1 METCDSPTISRQE
14 NGQNIS
20 KLCETTHLDNEV
32 PEKVAGMESDRENSP
47 TDDNLRMDES
57 QREVFLG
64 FSAGNA
70 AATQVAFAKEIPC
83 NECATSFSSLQKYME
98 HHCPNARLPLLKDEN
113 ESEISDLEDSDVENL
128 TGELVYQPDGSA
140 FIFEDSK
147 ESGQNAQPGANS
159 LYSPAMFSNTRITAG
174 EKTEQ
179 SAAAPMSFYPQVI
192 NTFHIASS
200 LGKSFTADQAFPN
213 TSAFAGVSPVL
224 HSFRVYDLRHK
235 SDKDYLTIDG
245 AAKNSFVSKDVP
257 NNVDLSKFD
266 GCVSDGKRKPI
277 LMCFL
282 CKLSFGYIRSFVT
295 HAVHDH
301 RMTLN
306 EEEQKLLSNKYIS
319 AIIQGIGK
327 DKEPLISFLE
337 PKKNNS
343 VLPHFSTA
351 NFIDPDS
358 SFHGLW
364 NAFHVENGDSLQ
376 AGFAFL
382 KGSASSAASAEQ
394 PLSKIQ
400 MPKAEMNLG
409 GLSVSV
415 TNTPFTSDSLSHS
428 SSGLGSR
435 DQENNCVRQKEVS
448 TLHSNSEFPIKSE
461 TTEPVD
467 TDEDEDAYSTE
478 LNDDGAGELADSTSN
493 KDFPLLNQSISPLS
507 SSVLKYTEK
516 YTSSSVSVSDDL
528 DKTKQT
534 TANRDSSSDTSNYSI
549 SGKDFT
555 DTGVSKDS
563 TTTSHPNDTM
573 RGDDESPAT
582 PHQHIMTTD
591 TPGTGEGSPGSGV
604 ECPKCD
610 TVLGSS
616 RSLGGHMTMMH
627 SRNSCKT
634 LKCPKCNW
642 HYKYQQTLEAHMKE
656 KHPESTDTC
665 VYCKTV
671 QAHPRLARG
680 ESYTCG
686 YKPFRCEV
694 CNYSTTTKG
703 NLSIHMQSDK
713 HLNNVQ
719 TLQNGGIEQVFNHT
733 VPVPTSSLSGCGTP
747 SPSKPKQKPTWR
759 CEVCD
764 YETNVARN
772 LRIHMTSEKH
782 MHNMMLLQQNMKQIQ
797 HNMHLGLAPAEA
809 ELYQY
814 YLAQNIGLTGMKLE
828 NPADPQM
835 MISPFQLDPNT
846 AASLAPGLVNN
857 ELPPEMRLASGQLM
871 GDDLSVLSAGELSPY
886 ISDPLVKLFQC
897 AVCNKFTSDSLEALN
912 VHVNTERLLP
922 EEEWRAV
929 IGDIYQCKLC
939 NYNTQLKAN
948 FQLHCKTDKHMQ
960 KYQLVAHIKEG
971 GKANEWRLKCI
982 AIGNPVHL
990 KCNACDYYTNS
1001 VDKLRLHKTN
1011 HRHEAA
1017 LKLYKHL
1024 QKQESAVNSE
1034 SCYYYCALCDY
1045 STKAK
1050 LNLVQHI
1057 RSVKHQQTEG
1067 LRKLQLHQQGLTP
1080 EEDNLSD
1087 LFLVKDCPPNE
1098 PEEPGEDAEGSAKTA
1113 TAAATDEK
1121 DLSDKDSKEGKT
1133 TDKDSSINTLGKET
1147 PRSAAVGKRPLLQEK
1162 ENDTASKRPK
1172 SAEDNKLSNDQV
1184 YQCPYC
1190 NYSSKDA
1197 NRIQMHVMSQ
1207 HSMQPVICCPLCQDV
1222 LSNKIHLQLHL
1233 THLHSVSPDCVEKLL
1248 MTVSVQDVMM
1258 PNSMHFP
1265 AATQEN
1271 QSLTD
1276 STTTV
1281 IAEGSGKPSGE
1292 NALDEKINIAQH
1304 NSKAELELK
1313 NEELKPP
1320 KEASEAPDWK
1330 KNTSED
1336 SKTSD
1341 IQEQLSEIQ
1350 KRQQLSVSDRHV
1362 YKYRCNHCSLAFKT
1376 IQKLQI
1382 HSQYHAIRA
1391 ATMCSLCQRSFR
1403 TFLALKKHL
1412 ENGHPELSEAEIQQV
1427 CESLSLNGELCSE
1440 SEARALEEAQA
1451 LEQEHDKEE
1460 DMDQEG
1466 KASPAGSDSSSVPD
1480 ELGYEQKRTL
1490 PFRKGPNFTMEK
1502 FLDPSRPYKCTV
1514 CKESFTQKNIL
1525 LVHYNS
1531 VSHLHK
1537 LKKVLQ
1543 EASSPVPQET
1553 NNSIDNKPYKCNICN
1568 VAYSQSSTLEIHM
1581 RSVLHQTKARTAK
1594 LETSSSTAIGIS
1606 GMAPASSPVSISQGN
1621 VDAAGLPVFNKKENN
1636 VDAKEINKKQASDLI
1651 STQATHQPPPSPAQL
1666 QMQLQ
1671 HELQQQAAFFQPQFL
1686 NPAFLPH
1693 FPMTPEA
1700 LLQFQQPQFLFPFY
1714 IPGTEFNLSPELALH
1729 SAAFG
1734 MPGMTGSLLE
1744 DLKQQMQ
1751 QQHQLGQQQ
1760 LQLLQQ
1766 QAPQQQTSQSQM
1778 LHQKQQQQSS
1788 KPAKLEQSNIAES
1801 EIQMSKDA
1809 EEQLEKHESKARY
1822 DCQTDSEVT
1831 KENKDG
1837 TKQKSLEP
1845 VIPLP
1850 RIVSGA
1856 RGNAAKVLLE
1866 NFGFELVIQYNE
1878 NRQKVQKKGKTGEEE
1893 IIHKLECGTC
1903 GKLFSNILILKS
1915 HQEHVHGQFFP
1926 IGELEKFAMQYRE
1939 AYDRLYPIT
1948 PSSPETPPPPPPP
1961 PPSTPP
1967 HPQPSSATGTGK
1979 AQTPAPVPLQAPPPP
1994 PPPLPAPPPTAPPQ
2008 VQLPVS
2014 LDLPLFPPLMM
2025 QSMQHPSLPP
2035 QLALSLPT
2043 MDSLSADLT
2052 QLCQQQLGL
2061 DPNFLRHSQFKRP
2074 RTRIT
2079 DDQLKILRAHF
2090 DINNSPNEEQIQE
2103 MADKSFL
2110 PQKVIKH
2117 WFRNTLF
2124 KERQRSKDSP
2134 YNFNIPPVTTLEDI
2148 RLDSQFSALEYYK
2161 TDATMNK
2168 RSSRTR
2174 FTDYQLRVLQDFFD
2188 TNAYPK
2194 DDEIEQL
2201 STVLNLPSRVI
2212 VVWFQNARQKARKSY
2227 ENQADAKDDKKELTN
2242 ERYIRTSN
2250 MQYQCKK
2257 CNVVFPRIFDL
2268 ITHQKKQCYKDE
2280 DDDGQDDSLTEDF
2293 IDANDHMLSKQPS
2306 ISGQLDS
2313 SRPLGTTASSGSGS
2327 STPLMPSPKPE
2338 MDKTSPKP
2346 DFPTEKPKQTEAVPT
2361 SQVAKTIASS
2371 EPLPPQPSTPQPQQ
2385 QKQPQQQIVRPHSQP
2400 QHTAIPSSP
2409 LSVAVTSLQN
2419 SLPPQML
2426 QYQCDQCKIAFPTVE
2441 LWQEHQHMHFLAAQN
2456 QFLHS
2461 QFLERT
2467 MDMPYMIFDPNN
2479 PLMTGQL
2486 LTGALSQMPSQTSS
2500 SLSTPPGTGSGS
2512 LKRKL
2517 EEKEESSSNEK
2528 DGGNSG
2534 EDQHRDKRLRTTITP
2549 EQLEILYEKYLLDSN
2564 PTRKMLDHIAREVGL
2579 KKRVVQVWFQ
2589 NTRARERKGQFRA
2602 VGPVHTHKRCPFC
2615 RALFKAK
2622 SALESHISSRHWHE
2636 AKQAGYSVP
2645 PSPLQT
2651 VEDGGVS
2658 PQKYSYFEY
2667 PSLPITKTE
2676 SSDYELPAATS
2687 TPSKHLEVPLN
2698 NFLTPSSLKAESND
2712 DVEGI
2717 NMHSADVYDQ
2727 NKMDFDETSSVNTA
2741 ISDATTG
2748 DEGNNE
2754 VESITGCT
2762 SEKKPAY
2769 TPSEPKAKTNPTPT
2783 SDICDEKLSYSLVNS
2798 LSFSGKDS
2806 DQYYS
2811 MQDDDLDDYAD
2822 QSETS
2827 SLADPSSPSPF
2838 GANNP
2843 FKSSKYG
2850 GERLGNKRFRTQMSN
2865 LQLKLLKTCFND
2877 YRTPTMQECE
2887 MLGNEIGLPKRVVQ
2901 VWFQNARAKEKKF
2914 KLNIGKPFTMSQ
2926 DGPKTECSLCGVK
2939 YTARLSIRDH
2949 IFSRQHIS
2957 KVQETVGNQIDREKD
2972 YLAPTTVRQLMA
2984 QQELDRLKK
2993 ATDVLGL
3000 TAQQQT
3006 VIDSNALHGLSLP
3019 TAYPGLSALPPVLLP
3034 GVNGPSSLPG
3044 FPPNTPALASPGAG
3058 MLGFPTPA
3066 TPSPA
3071 MSLSSAPTKPLLQ
3084 THPPAHMTSQQTEE
3098 QSKNME
3104 KEKKVKEKE
3113 ESKRVKEREAEKT
3126 KPETRDPNKK
3136 RGKASPVLPTL
3147 AKVGSESTMDPA
3159 QIQALQNAIAGDPS
3173 SFLGGQFLPYFIPGF
3188 ASCFTPQLPGGLQ
3201 GGYFPPLCGMENLFP
3216 YSPGMPQAITGLS
3229 PTALLQQYQQY
3240 QQSLQDSL
3248 QKQQQQQQKQLEQ
3261 QQKKPTPVKSSNA
3274 QSDILKP
3281 KKASET
3287 MEDKGSSTESTKEKP
3302 QTDTKSTDFLDAC
3315 IVRSIKHEFICRK
3328 CQVMFADEESAVSHQ
3343 KSFCYFGQ
3351 PFIDPQDTVLRN
3363 QVSKYNC
3370 LACDVAIS
3378 GNEALGQHLQSSLHK
3393 EKTIKQAM
3401 RNAKEHA
3408 RLLPHSVCSPSPNAI
3423 STSQS
3428 AASSNNTYPHLS
3440 RSSMKSWPNILFQ
3453 ASARKAASS
3462 PSSSSPPSLPLPSTV
3477 TSTSCST
3484 SGVQTSL
3491 PTESC
3496 SDESDSELSQKLDDL
3511 DHSLEVKAKSASGLD
3526 GNYNSIRMDMFSV

>member
-1 METCDSPTISRQE
+1 MCS
-14 NGQNIS
+14 
-20 KLCETTHLDNEV
+20 
-32 PEKVAGMESDRENSP
+32 
-47 TDDNLRMDES
+47 
-57 QREVFLG
+57 
-64 FSAGNA
+64 
-70 AATQVAFAKEIPC
+70 
-83 NECATSFSSLQKYME
+83 
-98 HHCPNARLPLLKDEN
+98 
-113 ESEISDLEDSDVENL
+113 
-128 TGELVYQPDGSA
+128 
-140 FIFEDSK
+140 
-147 ESGQNAQPGANS
+147 
-159 LYSPAMFSNTRITAG
+159 
-174 EKTEQ
+174 
-179 SAAAPMSFYPQVI
+179 
-192 NTFHIASS
+192 IA
-200 LGKSFTADQAFPN
+200 
-213 TSAFAGVSPVL
+213 
-224 HSFRVYDLRHK
+224 
-235 SDKDYLTIDG
+235 
-245 AAKNSFVSKDVP
+245 
-257 NNVDLSKFD
+257 
-266 GCVSDGKRKPI
+266 
-277 LMCFL
+277 
-282 CKLSFGYIRSFVT
+282 
-295 HAVHDH
+295 
-301 RMTLN
+301 
-306 EEEQKLLSNKYIS
+306 
-319 AIIQGIGK
+319 
-327 DKEPLISFLE
+327 
-337 PKKNNS
+337 
-343 VLPHFSTA
+343 
-351 NFIDPDS
+351 
-358 SFHGLW
+358 
-364 NAFHVENGDSLQ
+364 
-376 AGFAFL
+376 
-382 KGSASSAASAEQ
+382 
-394 PLSKIQ
+394 
-400 MPKAEMNLG
+400 
-409 GLSVSV
+409 
-415 TNTPFTSDSLSHS
+415 
-428 SSGLGSR
+428 
-435 DQENNCVRQKEVS
+435 
-448 TLHSNSEFPIKSE
+448 
-461 TTEPVD
+461 
-467 TDEDEDAYSTE
+467 
-478 LNDDGAGELADSTSN
+478 
-493 KDFPLLNQSISPLS
+493 
-507 SSVLKYTEK
+507 
-516 YTSSSVSVSDDL
+516 
-528 DKTKQT
+528 
-534 TANRDSSSDTSNYSI
+534 
-549 SGKDFT
+549 
-555 DTGVSKDS
+555 
-563 TTTSHPNDTM
+563 
-573 RGDDESPAT
+573 
-582 PHQHIMTTD
+582 
-591 TPGTGEGSPGSGV
+591 
-604 ECPKCD
+604 
-610 TVLGSS
+610 
-616 RSLGGHMTMMH
+616 
-627 SRNSCKT
+627 
-634 LKCPKCNW
+634 
-642 HYKYQQTLEAHMKE
+642 
-656 KHPESTDTC
+656 
-665 VYCKTV
+665 
-671 QAHPRLARG
+671 
-680 ESYTCG
+680 
-686 YKPFRCEV
+686 
-694 CNYSTTTKG
+694 
-703 NLSIHMQSDK
+703 
-713 HLNNVQ
+713 
-719 TLQNGGIEQVFNHT
+719 
-733 VPVPTSSLSGCGTP
+733 
-747 SPSKPKQKPTWR
+747 
-759 CEVCD
+759 
-764 YETNVARN
+764 
-772 LRIHMTSEKH
+772 
-782 MHNMMLLQQNMKQIQ
+782 
-797 HNMHLGLAPAEA
+797 
-809 ELYQY
+809 
-814 YLAQNIGLTGMKLE
+814 
-828 NPADPQM
+828 
-835 MISPFQLDPNT
+835 
-846 AASLAPGLVNN
+846 
-857 ELPPEMRLASGQLM
+857 
-871 GDDLSVLSAGELSPY
+871 
-886 ISDPLVKLFQC
+886 
-897 AVCNKFTSDSLEALN
+897 
-912 VHVNTERLLP
+912 
-922 EEEWRAV
+922 
-929 IGDIYQCKLC
+929 
-939 NYNTQLKAN
+939 
-948 FQLHCKTDKHMQ
+948 
-960 KYQLVAHIKEG
+960 
-971 GKANEWRLKCI
+971 
-982 AIGNPVHL
+982 
-990 KCNACDYYTNS
+990 
-1001 VDKLRLHKTN
+1001 
-1011 HRHEAA
+1011 
-1017 LKLYKHL
+1017 
-1024 QKQESAVNSE
+1024 
-1034 SCYYYCALCDY
+1034 
-1045 STKAK
+1045 
-1050 LNLVQHI
+1050 
-1057 RSVKHQQTEG
+1057 
-1067 LRKLQLHQQGLTP
+1067 
-1080 EEDNLSD
+1080 
-1087 LFLVKDCPPNE
+1087 
-1098 PEEPGEDAEGSAKTA
+1098 EEPGEDTEESAKTA
-1113 TAAATDEK
+1113 TVAAADEK

-1133 TDKDSSINTLGKET
+1133 AEKDSSINTLGKET

-1190 NYSSKDA
+1190 NYSSRDA

-1248 MTVSVQDVMM
+1248 TTVSVQDVMI

-1265 AATQEN
+1265 AAAQEK

-1313 NEELKPP
+1313 NEELKPL

-1336 SKTSD
+1336 SKTPD
-1341 IQEQLSEIQ
+1341 LQEQLSELQ

-1412 ENGHPELSEAEIQQV
+1412 ENGHPELSETEIQ
-1427 CESLSLNGELCSE
+1427 
-1440 SEARALEEAQA
+1440 
-1451 LEQEHDKEE
+1451 
-1460 DMDQEG
+1460 
-1466 KASPAGSDSSSVPD
+1466 
-1480 ELGYEQKRTL
+1480 
-1490 PFRKGPNFTMEK
+1490 
-1502 FLDPSRPYKCTV
+1502 
-1514 CKESFTQKNIL
+1514 
-1525 LVHYNS
+1525 
-1531 VSHLHK
+1531 
-1537 LKKVLQ
+1537 
-1543 EASSPVPQET
+1543 
-1553 NNSIDNKPYKCNICN
+1553 
-1568 VAYSQSSTLEIHM
+1568 
-1581 RSVLHQTKARTAK
+1581 
-1594 LETSSSTAIGIS
+1594 
-1606 GMAPASSPVSISQGN
+1606 
-1621 VDAAGLPVFNKKENN
+1621 
-1636 VDAKEINKKQASDLI
+1636 
-1651 STQATHQPPPSPAQL
+1651 
-1666 QMQLQ
+1666 
-1671 HELQQQAAFFQPQFL
+1671 
-1686 NPAFLPH
+1686 
-1693 FPMTPEA
+1693 
-1700 LLQFQQPQFLFPFY
+1700 
-1714 IPGTEFNLSPELALH
+1714 
-1729 SAAFG
+1729 
-1734 MPGMTGSLLE
+1734 
-1744 DLKQQMQ
+1744 
-1751 QQHQLGQQQ
+1751 
-1760 LQLLQQ
+1760 
-1766 QAPQQQTSQSQM
+1766 
-1778 LHQKQQQQSS
+1778 
-1788 KPAKLEQSNIAES
+1788 
-1801 EIQMSKDA
+1801 QMSKDA
-1809 EEQLEKHESKARY
+1809 EEQLEKHESKAGY
-1822 DCQTDSEVT
+1822 DCLTVSEVT
-1831 KENKDG
+1831 KENKDS
-1837 TKQKSLEP
+1837 TKQKFLEP
-1845 VIPLP
+1845 VIPPP

-1915 HQEHVHGQFFP
+1915 HQEHVHGLFFP
-1926 IGELEKFAMQYRE
+1926 IGELEKFARQYRE

-1961 PPSTPP
+1961 PSTPP
-1967 HPQPSSATGTGK
+1967 HPQPSSAGTGK
-1979 AQTPAPVPLQAPPPP
+1979 AQTPTPVPLQTPPPP
-1994 PPPLPAPPPTAPPQ
+1994 PPPLPPPPPTAPPQ

-2025 QSMQHPSLPP
+2025 QSMQHPSMPP

-2043 MDSLSADLT
+2043 MDSLSADLA

-2227 ENQADAKDDKKELTN
+2227 ENQADAKDEKKELTN

-2280 DDDGQDDSLTEDF
+2280 DEDGQDDSQTEDF
-2293 IDANDHMLSKQPS
+2293 IDANEHMRSKQPS
-2306 ISGQLDS
+2306 MSGQMDP
-2313 SRPLGTTASSGSGS
+2313 SRPLGATASSGSGS
-2327 STPLMPSPKPE
+2327 STPLMSSPKPE
-2338 MDKTSPKP
+2338 MGQTSPKP
-2346 DFPTEKPKQTEAVPT
+2346 DFPTEKPKQTETVPT
-2361 SQVAKTIASS
+2361 YQVSKTVASS
-2371 EPLPPQPSTPQPQQ
+2371 EPLPPQPSTLQTQQ

-2400 QHTAIPSSP
+2400 QNAAIPSSP

-2500 SLSTPPGTGSGS
+2500 LSTPPGTGSGS

-2517 EEKEESSSNEK
+2517 DEKEESSSNEK

-2651 VEDGGVS
+2651 VEDGGGS

-2698 NFLTPSSLKAESND
+2698 NFLSPSSLKAESSD

-2717 NMHSADVYDQ
+2717 NMNSADVYDQ
-2727 NKMDFDETSSVNTA
+2727 NKVDFDETSSINTA

-2762 SEKKPAY
+2762 SETKPAY
-2769 TPSEPKAKTNPTPT
+2769 SPAEPKAKTNPTPT
-2783 SDICDEKLSYSLVNS
+2783 SGICDEKLSYSLVNS

-2811 MQDDDLDDYAD
+2811 MQDDDLDDFAD

-2914 KLNIGKPFTMSQ
+2914 KINIGKPFMMSQ
-2926 DGPKTECSLCGVK
+2926 DGPKTECSLCGIK

-3006 VIDSNALHGLSLP
+3006 MIDSNALHGLSLP

-3071 MSLSSAPTKPLLQ
+3071 MSLSSAPSKPLLQ
-3084 THPPAHMTSQQTEE
+3084 SHPPAHMMSQQTEE

-3104 KEKKVKEKE
+3104 KEKKVKERE
-3113 ESKRVKEREAEKT
+3113 ESKRVKEREAERT

-3136 RGKASPVLPTL
+3136 RGKASPALPTPG
-3147 AKVGSESTMDPA
+3147 KVGSETTTDPA

-3173 SFLGGQFLPYFIPGF
+3173 SFIGGQFLPYFIPGF

-3216 YSPGMPQAITGLS
+3216 YSPAMPQAIAGLS

-3274 QSDILKP
+3274 QNDILKP

-3287 MEDKGSSTESTKEKP
+3287 KEDKGSSTESTKEKT
-3302 QTDTKSTDFLDAC
+3302 QTDTKSTDFLDAY
-3315 IVRSIKHEFICRK
+3315 IVPSIKHEFICRK
-3328 CQVMFADEESAVSHQ
+3328 CQVTFADEESAVTHQ
-3343 KSFCYFGQ
+3343 KSFCYFGL

-3408 RLLPHSVCSPSPNAI
+3408 RLLPHSVCSPNPNTI

-3453 ASARKAASS
+3453 ASARKAAFS
-3462 PSSSSPPSLPLPSTV
+3462 PSSSPPSLSLPSTV

-3511 DHSLEVKAKSASGLD
+3511 DHSLEVKTKTASGLD
-3526 GNYNSIRMDMFSV
+3526 GNFNSIRMDMFSV